1 MKIVVLHTLC
11 VHVNPSCFR
20 YNDLKERSRK
30 KLDFYYDHNASFALN
45 ISISAPVLV
54 IPDKANDAT
63 WSTAIVVD
71 LGRLEIM
78 SDQQLQQPTAA
89 NDVDKSESVTVF
101 DAGDSIGVAAS
112 SLVDRHS
119 GGGPKGGGGG
129 VRASGAQ
136 NSYDEDAGEDTSSTG
151 RSDDRPGAEHSGDD
165 EDSEEEVG
173 MYFLLRPLLRSVLGW
188 SFFLC

>member
-1 MKIVVLHTLC
+1 M
-11 VHVNPSCFR
+11 
-20 YNDLKERSRK
+20 KERSRK

-78 SDQQLQQPTAA
+78 SDQQLQQPTVA
-89 NDVDKSESVTVF
+89 NDADKSESVTVF
-101 DAGDSIGVAAS
+101 DAGDSIGVLAS
-112 SLVDRHS
+112 SLVDTYS
-119 GGGPKGGGGG
+119 GKVPEGGRP
-129 VRASGAQ
+129 RAAGAQ

-151 RSDDRPGAEHSGDD
+151 RSDDRANAERSENDD
-165 EDSEEEVG
+165 DSEEEVDIVILV
-173 MYFLLRPLLRSVLGW
+173 FCLLHLIPLSEFSVVIEPFVLL
-188 SFFLC
+188 F